1 MDIRLTVE
9 AYAMKYRAYH
19 DALDIY
25 IDHQDWESLHELDR
39 ARDHLADC
47 VKRLH
52 DMDIKVTLGVIEKEP
67 ERNCA

>member
-1 MDIRLTVE
+1 MDIKLAVE

-25 IDHQDWESLHELDR
+25 IDHQDWESLHNLDI

-52 DMDIKVTLGVIEKEP
+52 DMDIKVTLGVIEREP
-67 ERNCA
+67 EKNCA

>member
-1 MDIRLTVE
+1 MDIRLAVE

-25 IDHQDWESLHELDR
+25 IDHQDWEALHNLDI
-39 ARDHLADC
+39 ARDHLTDC

-52 DMDIKVTLGVIEKEP
+52 DMDIKVTLGVIEKKP

>member
-1 MDIRLTVE
+1 MDIKLAVE

-67 ERNCA
+67 EKNCA